1 MAAAELDADPLA
13 AYAARLENTILIV
26 ADALRAGDVG
36 YAQRVLDLI
45 EARIR
50 SNIVEAEAE
59 GRTVH

>member
-1 MAAAELDADPLA
+1 MAAEVEPDILLA
-13 AYAARLENTILIV
+13 YIAQLENAILIV

-36 YAQRVLDLI
+36 YAQRVLDII

>member
-1 MAAAELDADPLA
+1 MPAQ
-13 AYAARLENTILIV
+13 LENTILIM